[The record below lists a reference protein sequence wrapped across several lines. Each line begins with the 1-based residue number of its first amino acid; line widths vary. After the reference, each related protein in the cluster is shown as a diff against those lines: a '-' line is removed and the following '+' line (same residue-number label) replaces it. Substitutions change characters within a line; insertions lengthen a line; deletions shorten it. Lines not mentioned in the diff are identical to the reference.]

1 LNIYNLIRYAVR
13 RQAFDKDSAVIHVLD
28 APIEHNQYTT
38 VGSRP
43 DEPAK
48 PLFEGNC
55 GLGNLIVEESAA
67 SAILD
72 RFDTR
77 LENRIAGYGKRE
89 TVDNHAAQLL
99 ALNVDALPER

>member
-1 LNIYNLIRYAVR
+1 M
-13 RQAFDKDSAVIHVLD
+13 LD
-28 APIEHNQYTT
+28 APIEHNQYAT

-43 DEPAK
+43 DKPPK
-48 PLFEGNC
+48 PLFEGNG

-72 RFDTR
+72 RFHAR
-77 LENRIAGYGKRE
+77 LDNRIAGYGKRE
-89 TVDNHAAQLL
+89 PVDNHAAQLL